1 MKKLLCVTIALLCTA
16 TMQAQE
22 EEKDVTKFLGIPV
35 DGYKPAMIEKLKA
48 KGFTPAIA
56 GKDVLEGEFNG
67 TDVLLLI
74 NTNNYKV
81 CGITLIDKYILDE
94 SAIKIRF
101 NRLCEQF
108 ENNPKYIPNT
118 EPDKEQTIPDDEHLS
133 YEMGVNNKR
142 YAAFYSQLP
151 DSVTKEQALGYLT
164 GPIGEVSPE
173 KMLERA
179 SILRKCYMAAQNKR
193 VGFMLKNLLENIASI
208 CFTRM
213 NIIKPTAKICNN
225 SLTENTPGRHVRNR
239 IAARCFIS
247 SKITENL

>member
-48 KGFTPAIA
+48 KGFRSIPNA
-56 GKDVLEGEFNG
+56 DLLEGEFNG
-67 TDVLLLI
+67 TDVLLSI
-74 NTNNYKV
+74 VTNNNKV
-81 CGITLIDKYILDE
+81 WRIMLTDKNFTRNVTD
-94 SAIKIRF
+94 IKIRF
-101 NRLCEQF
+101 NQLCKQF
-108 ENNPKYIPNT
+108 ENNPKYIRANKFDSIVLGRPELEE
-118 EPDKEQTIPDDEHLS
+118 EPTIPDNEDLS
-133 YEMGVNNKR
+133 FEITLKDKR
-142 YAAFYSQLP
+142 YEAAYYQLP

-193 VGFMLKNLLENIASI
+193 VGFMLVEESAGKYRIYMFYENEYNKADGED
-208 CFTRM
+208 
-213 NIIKPTAKICNN
+213 
-225 SLTENTPGRHVRNR
+225 L
-239 IAARCFIS
+239 
-247 SKITENL
+247 

>member
-35 DGYKPAMIEKLKA
+35 DGYKPAMIE

-94 SAIKIRF
+94 SIWR
-101 NRLCEQF
+101 
-108 ENNPKYIPNT
+108 
-118 EPDKEQTIPDDEHLS
+118 LS
-133 YEMGVNNKR
+133 Y
-142 YAAFYSQLP
+142 A
-151 DSVTKEQALGYLT
+151 
-164 GPIGEVSPE
+164 
-173 KMLERA
+173 
-179 SILRKCYMAAQNKR
+179 
-193 VGFMLKNLLENIASI
+193 
-208 CFTRM
+208 
-213 NIIKPTAKICNN
+213 
-225 SLTENTPGRHVRNR
+225 
-239 IAARCFIS
+239 
-247 SKITENL
+247 

>member
-1 MKKLLCVTIALLCTA
+1 MKKLLCVTIALLYA
-16 TMQAQE
+16 AAMQAQE

-151 DSVTKEQALGYLT
+151 DSVTLNIQRICVLFMRKN
-164 GPIGEVSPE
+164 E
-173 KMLERA
+173 KA
-179 SILRKCYMAAQNKR
+179 S
-193 VGFMLKNLLENIASI
+193 
-208 CFTRM
+208 
-213 NIIKPTAKICNN
+213 
-225 SLTENTPGRHVRNR
+225 NR
-239 IAARCFIS
+239 RFGQG
-247 SKITENL
+247 